1 MPRPRTKGE
10 RIQVQLPLEV
20 DAAVRA
26 KALKAETSPALLV
39 EKIVVAAHRKV
50 APIDRGA
57 DGGLLTTEQQNCTH
71 PKGKLTNHPSGVTRC
86 NCGAVRGVD
95 GTWR

>member
-26 KALKAETSPALLV
+26 KALKQETSPAGIV
-39 EKIVVAAHRKV
+39 ERLVVAAHRKV
-50 APIDRGA
+50 APIDAAAIAAGRS
-57 DGGLLTTEQQNCTH
+57 TCTH
-71 PKGKLTNHPSGVTRC
+71 PKAKTTNHPSGVTRC
-86 NCGAVRGVD
+86 DCGAVRGVD
-95 GTWR
+95 GEWR